1 MTAMDQALMRASDPK
16 ETATTA
22 KREKRE
28 KSKSRRAPRP
38 PKPHHRPHGS
48 VIAALDIGTTKVCC
62 FIARVEPEKPQV
74 IGIGHQISR
83 GLRNGMIVDLEAAG
97 ASIVNAV
104 HAAEQMAKETIE
116 QVVTNL
122 SGGFSASRI
131 IKAEIGIA
139 GREVGEAELQRV
151 LDQGYLLREPGD
163 RQIIHSVPV
172 GFSID
177 DSRGIRDPRGMYGE
191 RLGVNMNVV
200 TAGAGG
206 VRNHTAAIG
215 RSHLD
220 VEALVVSPYA
230 AGLSCLVEDEIG
242 LGVTVIDM
250 GGGTTTIGVFFD
262 GNLIF
267 ADSVPVG
274 GCHVTNDIAR
284 GLSTPV
290 AHAERL
296 KTLFGTAVSAS
307 TDEREMIAVPQIG
320 EEEEGHVNHVPKSLL
335 VGIIAPRIEE
345 TFELVRNRL
354 EASGFDKIAGRRVVL
369 TGGACQLH
377 GAREFAGLILDKQVR
392 LGRPQRVAG
401 LAEATGG
408 PAFSAAAGLLHFAM
422 SQRAETPHVP
432 RAAAGAPDGIIGR
445 LSHWLRENI

>member
-1 MTAMDQALMRASDPK
+1 MSAMDNALMRASDSK
-16 ETATTA
+16 ETAATA
-22 KREKRE
+22 KRKKGE
-28 KSKSRRAPRP
+28 KSKTRRAPRP

-48 VIAALDIGTTKVCC
+48 VVAALDIGTTKVCC
-62 FIARVEPEKPQV
+62 FIARVEPEKPRV

-83 GLRNGMIVDLEAAG
+83 GLRNGTIVDLEAAG

-104 HAAEQMAKETIE
+104 HAAEEMAKETIE

-131 IKAEIGIA
+131 IKAEISIA

-320 EEEEGHVNHVPKSLL
+320 EEEEGHVNHVPRSLL

-422 SQRAETPHVP
+422 SQRAETPHAA
-432 RAAAGAPDGIIGR
+432 RAPAGPPNGIIGR
-445 LSHWLRENI
+445 LGHWLRENI

>member
-1 MTAMDQALMRASDPK
+1 MTAIEELRP
-16 ETATTA
+16 
-22 KREKRE
+22 REKPA
-28 KSKSRRAPRP
+28 KSAAKKARQGKPGNSKPRRPV
-38 PKPHHRPHGS
+38 KPHRPRGS
-48 VIAALDIGTTKVCC
+48 LIAALDVGTTKVCC
-62 FIARVEPEKPQV
+62 FIGRADPERPQV

-83 GLRNGMIVDLEAAG
+83 GLRNGAIVDLEAAG
-97 ASIVNAV
+97 ISVAGAV
-104 HAAEQMAKETIE
+104 HAAEEMAGETI
-116 QVVTNL
+116 QQIVANL
-122 SGGFSASRI
+122 SGGFTASRI
-131 IKAEIGIA
+131 IKAEIGVA
-139 GREVGEAELQRV
+139 GREIGESELQRV
-151 LDQGYLLREPGD
+151 LHQGYLLREPGD

-200 TAGAGG
+200 TASAAG
-206 VRNHTAAIG
+206 VRNHSAAIG
-215 RSHLD
+215 RSHLE

-230 AGLSCLVEDEIG
+230 AGLSCLVEDEVG
-242 LGVTVIDM
+242 LGVTVLDM

-290 AHAERL
+290 AHAERM
-296 KTLFGTAVSAS
+296 KTLFGTAISAS

-345 TFELVRNRL
+345 TFELVRDRL
-354 EASGFDKIAGRRVVL
+354 EASGFDKVAGRRVVL
-369 TGGACQLH
+369 TGGAAQLH
-377 GAREFAGLILDKQVR
+377 GVREFAGLILDKQVR
-392 LGRPQRVAG
+392 IGRPLRVTG
-401 LAEATGG
+401 LAEATAG
-408 PAFSAAAGLLHFAM
+408 PAFSTAVGLLHFAL
-422 SQRAETPHVP
+422 SERAETPHTSRV
-432 RAAAGAPDGIIGR
+432 AAGPPSGIFGR
-445 LSHWLRENI
+445 FGHWLKENI

>member
-1 MTAMDQALMRASDPK
+1 MTAMDQALLRAGDPK

-22 KREKRE
+22 KRKKGEKT
-28 KSKSRRAPRP
+28 KSRRAPRP

-48 VIAALDIGTTKVCC
+48 VVAALDIGTTKVCC

-104 HAAEQMAKETIE
+104 HAAEEMAKETIE

-422 SQRAETPHVP
+422 SQRAETPHAM
-432 RAAAGAPDGIIGR
+432 RAPTGRPNGIIGR
-445 LSHWLRENI
+445 LGHWLWENI

>member
-1 MTAMDQALMRASDPK
+1 MSAIDEIRVREKNPT
-16 ETATTA
+16 ETATAA
-22 KREKRE
+22 KRAKA
-28 KSKSRRAPRP
+28 KPRRAPRAP
-38 PKPHHRPHGS
+38 RPHHRAHGS
-48 VIAALDIGTTKVCC
+48 LVAALDIGTTKVCC
-62 FIARVEPEKPQV
+62 FIARVESEKLQV

-97 ASIVNAV
+97 TSIANAV
-104 HAAEQMAKETIE
+104 HAAEEMAKETIE

-131 IKAEIGIA
+131 IKAEIGVA

-151 LDQGYLLREPGD
+151 LHQGYLLREPGD

-200 TAGAGG
+200 TAGAHS

-230 AGLSCLVEDEIG
+230 AGLSCLVEDEVG

-290 AHAERL
+290 AHAERM
-296 KTLFGTAVSAS
+296 KTLFGTSIAAS

-320 EEEEGHVNHVPKSLL
+320 EEEEGHVSHVPKSLL

-354 EASGFDKIAGRRVVL
+354 EASGFDKVAGRRVVL

-377 GAREFAGLILDKQVR
+377 GAREFAALILDKQVR
-392 LGRPQRVAG
+392 VGRPLRVTG
-401 LAEATGG
+401 LADATGG
-408 PAFSAAAGLLHFAM
+408 PAFSATAGLLHFAV
-422 SQRAETPHVP
+422 SERAEATHTARTP
-432 RAAAGAPDGIIGR
+432 AGPPSGVFGR
-445 LSHWLRENI
+445 LGHWLRENI